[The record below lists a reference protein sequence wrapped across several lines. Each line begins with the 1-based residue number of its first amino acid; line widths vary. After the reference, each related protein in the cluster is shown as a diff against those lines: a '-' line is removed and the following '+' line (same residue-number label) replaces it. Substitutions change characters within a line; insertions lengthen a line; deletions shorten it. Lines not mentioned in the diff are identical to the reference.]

1 MVTSETI
8 AKDTQNLN
16 TIAECMDKSGK
27 ALDRKEFTEKN
38 PYPDSQP
45 LYSRFASVDR
55 EGVIHTE
62 DSHGQNNV
70 NYSSGKPL
78 TKEEEEVILR
88 NVQEQTRQINMQ
100 IQQQQRQFQQQMM
113 EFQKN
118 MQQSFGNGFPFKN
131 GSPFNNGFP
140 FGNNFPFYNPY
151 NNVPQQHD
159 YHNYNNNH
167 N

>member
-1 MVTSETI
+1 
-8 AKDTQNLN
+8 
-16 TIAECMDKSGK
+16 MDKSGK
-27 ALDRKEFTEKN
+27 VLERKEFTEKN

-62 DSHGQNNV
+62 DSNGQNNV

-78 TKEEEEVILR
+78 TKEEEEEIVR
-88 NVQEQTRQINMQ
+88 NVQEQTRQINLQ
-100 IQQQQRQFQQQMM
+100 IQQQQRQFQKQMM

-118 MQQSFGNGFPFKN
+118 MQQSFGNGF
-131 GSPFNNGFP
+131 PFNNGFP

-151 NNVPQQHD
+151 NNVQQQRNND
-159 YHNYNNNH
+159 YYNNNNH
-167 N
+167 YN